1 MSRIGKVPI
10 PIPKDV
16 KVKRTDSILEAVG
29 PTGRLTHRIPP
40 EIQIS
45 IEPEQIVVKRPNDH
59 RTTRCLHG
67 LTRALIANMITG
79 VTQGFEKRLEI
90 QGIGYRADLQGNVL
104 RLTLGFSHPVLFP
117 LPEGVKVEVERQTSI
132 KVKGIDKQLVGSVA
146 AQIRSLKPPEP
157 YKGKGI
163 RYVGEYVKLKVG
175 KTKAA

>member
-175 KTKAA
+175 KTKA

>member
-16 KVKRTDSILEAVG
+16 KVKLTDSILEVVG
-29 PTGRLTHRIPP
+29 PTGRLSHRIPS

-45 IEPEQIVVKRPNDH
+45 IEPEQILVKRPDDQ
-59 RTTRCLHG
+59 RTTRSLHG
-67 LTRALIANMITG
+67 LTRVLIANMITG

-90 QGIGYRADLQGNVL
+90 QGIGYRADLQGNIL

-132 KVKGIDKQLVGSVA
+132 RVKGIDKQQVGSVA

-163 RYVGEYVKLKVG
+163 RYAGEYIKLKVG
-175 KTKAA
+175 KTKA

>member
-1 MSRIGKVPI
+1 MSRIGKIPI

-16 KVKRTDSILEAVG
+16 KVKLTDSILEAVG

-117 LPEGVKVEVERQTSI
+117 LPEEVKVEVERQTSI

-175 KTKAA
+175 KTKA